1 MRHHA
6 IAENNSC
13 RDVKSHVRLLAIFL
27 LYVKI
32 KRGKVKEYFMNE
44 SLTYGT
50 EDLTKLPSTL
60 ESTVR
65 KTHLSKIGIG
75 LVFKKN
81 PGNQMGTFY
90 ISLLFD

>member
-1 MRHHA
+1 
-6 IAENNSC
+6 
-13 RDVKSHVRLLAIFL
+13 
-27 LYVKI
+27 
-32 KRGKVKEYFMNE
+32 MNE